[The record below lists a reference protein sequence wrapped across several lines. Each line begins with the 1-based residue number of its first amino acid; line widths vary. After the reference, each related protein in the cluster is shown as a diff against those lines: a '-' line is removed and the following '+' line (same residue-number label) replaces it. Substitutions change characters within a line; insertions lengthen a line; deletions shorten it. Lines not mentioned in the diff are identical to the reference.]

1 MTVKWKGPGLQ
12 TPGLDVYAGVSPTE
26 YGLWP
31 LVVVNSGALI
41 LFALSFTRP
50 RTGRDW
56 RSMGAFSAFLVALFT
71 EMYGFPLTIYLLSGW
86 LGARFPAADI
96 FSHQNGHI
104 WQTLFGWSGDPHTNP
119 IHLVSTVLI
128 GGGFVLIAEAWSYLH
143 RAQRTGGVATRG
155 PYRYVRH
162 PQYLGFIA
170 IMVGFLIQWPTLIT
184 LLMFPI
190 LLRLYVRLARREE
203 RSLEA
208 DLAGSGESADSGRA
222 GAYVAYVARTPAF
235 LPRLPDRRRGPDSAG
250 QLPTV
255 HSDPPSG
262 VTQTADRSTSPRP

>member
-1 MTVKWKGPGLQ
+1 M
-12 TPGLDVYAGVSPTE
+12 YAGVSPTE

-96 FSHQNGHI
+96 FSHQNGHL

-143 RAQRTGGVATRG
+143 RAQRAGGVATRG

-203 RSLEA
+203 RSLQT
-208 DLAGSGESADSGRA
+208 DLAGLGESVDWESAN
-222 GAYVAYVARTPAF
+222 AYAAYVARTPAF
-235 LPRLPDRRRGPDSAG
+235 LPRLPSGRRRGPDSAG
-250 QLPTV
+250 QPPTV

-262 VTQTADRSTSPRP
+262 AFAPAIDRSTSAEP